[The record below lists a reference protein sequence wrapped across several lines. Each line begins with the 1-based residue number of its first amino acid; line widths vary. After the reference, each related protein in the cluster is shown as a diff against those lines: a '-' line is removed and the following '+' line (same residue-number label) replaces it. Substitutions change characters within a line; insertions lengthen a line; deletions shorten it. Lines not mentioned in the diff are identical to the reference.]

1 MGTIA
6 FQITSL
12 TIAYSTAY
20 SGTDQREHQSST
32 SLAICAGNLPWPVN
46 SPHKWPVTQKM
57 FPFDDVI
64 ISQWAFKMKITQS
77 RPSQMITFTMTIHG
91 IVYVQELPIPFTYS
105 CQLDFIHI
113 FEEIHIN
120 TRVASAQ
127 PWKIGLNK
135 FHESTNKLWY
145 KQTIKPNITDI
156 SYGIYFVSTMDWMMI
171 NYWQH
176 TVYVQEFIK
185 SSHFERHQCSI
196 FYKIFFIFCTILW
209 MNKTCA

>member
-1 MGTIA
+1 MSKNYPYHYQNENNPKYTITNGN
-6 FQITSL
+6 FYLDHSWHSL
-12 TIAYSTAY
+12 CPRTTHTI
-20 SGTDQREHQSST
+20 
-32 SLAICAGNLPWPVN
+32 I
-46 SPHKWPVTQKM
+46 
-57 FPFDDVI
+57 
-64 ISQWAFKMKITQS
+64 KMKITQS

-120 TRVASAQ
+120 TRVANAQ

-135 FHESTNKLWY
+135 LHESTNKLWY

-156 SYGIYFVSTMDWMMI
+156 SYGIYFVSTMDWIMI